1 MLVVSDN
8 LRAKPRTITD
18 GIIGSV
24 KVTNTAKSHVNNT
37 EETKSNSKLSGV
49 QLVSPAPNKLFNV
62 TGQQLTRE
70 KTLQIKEELSDAIN
84 AVCNKHDL
92 VISRLRADQI
102 DNGELNLT
110 ARISTRNA
118 HGFDSLQRD
127 LLNYCGKYHFLP
139 SIMNASIIIED
150 FEHVIDGIDVSV
162 EPYMFRLKKVS
173 DSKSVFASSSTIKS
187 LLPSF
192 FS

>member
-1 MLVVSDN
+1 
-8 LRAKPRTITD
+8 
-18 GIIGSV
+18 
-24 KVTNTAKSHVNNT
+24 VTNTAQSYASNT
-37 EETKSNSKLSGV
+37 EETKNDSTSGGV
-49 QLVSPAPNKLFNV
+49 QLVSPPPSKFVNV

-70 KTLQIKEELSDAIN
+70 KTLQIKQELSDAIN
-84 AVCNKHDL
+84 AVCNQHDL
-92 VISRLRADQI
+92 VISRLRAEQI

-110 ARISTRNA
+110 TRISTRNA

-127 LLNYCGKYHFLP
+127 LLNFCGKYNFLP

-162 EPYMFRLKKVS
+162 APYMFRLKKVS
-173 DSKSVFASSSTIKS
+173 DNKSVFASSSTIKS